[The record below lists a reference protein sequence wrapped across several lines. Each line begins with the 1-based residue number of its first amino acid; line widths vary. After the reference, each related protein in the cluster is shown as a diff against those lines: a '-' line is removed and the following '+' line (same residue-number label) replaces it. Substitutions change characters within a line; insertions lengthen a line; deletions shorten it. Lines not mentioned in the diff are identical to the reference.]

1 MHIDHRCRQQHG
13 EHHCAIEHPVVASA
27 QAHGQYGAML
37 RAHVESVEHL
47 AHGKR
52 QERHRDRMVVKAG
65 YIVHIIVTERI
76 GENCLR
82 RN

>member
-1 MHIDHRCRQQHG
+1 
-13 EHHCAIEHPVVASA
+13 
-27 QAHGQYGAML
+27 ML